1 MSDFNEVSFTGRL
14 GKDPER
20 GSTASGKARC
30 SASFVNNQMEKSKS
44 GEDVKVSTWFTIVA
58 WDRTAEMLG
67 KLKKG
72 MSIFVKGSLKQRK
85 YTKEGVDKEY
95 LELTVRHLHPIDY
108 KAFGAAPEPGFSD
121 TNLPD
126 DNEPPF

>member
-1 MSDFNEVSFTGRL
+1 MDINEVIFSGRL
-14 GKDPER
+14 GKDPLF
-20 GSTASGKARC
+20 GKTQSGKARTT
-30 SASFVNNQMEKSKS
+30 AALAVNSYEKTQS
-44 GEDVKVSTWFTIVA
+44 GEETKVATWFTLVA
-58 WDRTAEMLG
+58 WDKAAEMLA

-72 MSIFVKGSLKQRK
+72 MNVYVRGSMKQRK